1 VSSNKNAQMDLRGTI
16 PGVDSEDNPEVICA
30 CHGKMCDECLD
41 KYGIEK

>member
-1 VSSNKNAQMDLRGTI
+1 MTTNSNTPEDSRRGI
-16 PGVDSEDNPEVICA
+16 PGEGADICS

>member
-1 VSSNKNAQMDLRGTI
+1 MTTSNNNPEDSRGEI
-16 PGVDSEDNPEVICA
+16 PGVDICA

>member
-1 VSSNKNAQMDLRGTI
+1 MTSNNSAPEDSRGGI
-16 PGVDSEDNPEVICA
+16 PGVDSCA